1 MKFIKQIEPYFD
13 IQELKSVS
21 KTLKSTFITE
31 GSETLKFERL
41 ISKKVGTKYVVALGN
56 WTLGLYS
63 CAKALD
69 LEEKDEI
76 IVPNLTFVS
85 CVTSMLMAGL
95 KVKLCEVNSSNY
107 SLDLDHAKKLLSKKT
122 KAIMIVHLFGECSN
136 IPEILL
142 FAKKNKLKV
151 IEDAAQSFGGKFKN
165 RYLGTFGD
173 VGGYSFYGN
182 KTITTG
188 EGGIAI
194 CKTKKCLNK
203 IKRLKNYGRL
213 TKGSYKHDEI
223 GYNFKF
229 NDIAA
234 SIGIS
239 QIKKI
244 NKILKKKKFIDN
256 FYRKNLE
263 NVKQIRFSKKIKYAD
278 PVYWF
283 TSIQALKKRELKL
296 FLQKKNIETRDFF
309 YPMHLQKCFRNIKDV
324 VSEKSKY
331 KNSLRFYQKGL
342 CLPSSVNLT
351 VTQLK
356 YIVKNIKNFYEFRN

>member
-13 IQELKSVS
+13 KQELKSVTR
-21 KTLKSTFITE
+21 TLKSTFITE
-31 GSETLKFERL
+31 GNETKKFEKL
-41 ISKKVGTKYVVALGN
+41 VSKKIKAKNVIALSN

-63 CAKALD
+63 CAKALGF
-69 LEEKDEI
+69 KSGDEI

-107 SLDLDHAKKLLSKKT
+107 SLDLAHAKKLLSKKT
-122 KAIMIVHLFGECSN
+122 KAIMIVHLFGECSD
-136 IPEILL
+136 IPRILS

-165 RYLGTFGD
+165 RYLGTYGD
-173 VGGYSFYGN
+173 IGGFSFYGN

-188 EGGIAI
+188 EGGVAV
-194 CKTKKCLNK
+194 CKSKKYADK

-213 TKGSYKHDEI
+213 TKGSYKHEEI

-229 NDIAA
+229 NDLAA
-234 SIGIS
+234 SIGVS
-239 QIKKI
+239 QI
-244 NKILKKKKFIDN
+244 NKFNTIIKKKKFIDN
-256 FYRKNLE
+256 FYRKNLK
-263 NVKQIRFSKKIKYAD
+263 NIKQIKFSKKLRHSN

-283 TSIQALKKRELKL
+283 TSIQAIKKKKLKIFLK
-296 FLQKKNIETRDFF
+296 KKNIETRDFF
-309 YPMHLQKCFRNIKDV
+309 YPMHLQKCFVNIKEV
-324 VSEKSKY
+324 ISEKSFYENSLKHY
-331 KNSLRFYQKGL
+331 KNGL
-342 CLPSSVNLT
+342 CLPSSANLNLH
-351 VTQLK
+351 QLN